1 VENANI
7 LRDKLHN
14 GKTCVGAAVTF
25 SDATVTE
32 ALCNYLDFIWVDM
45 EHVPY
50 SLETVQAHIMATKGT
65 DVAPIVRVAYN
76 DANIIKP
83 VLDIGAAGVIAP
95 MVCTAEEAARLV
107 AACLYPPQGIRG
119 FGPRRPANYGLSM
132 TPDFCQKA
140 NASVFPIAQI
150 EHKTAVA
157 NVDAILATPGLA
169 AVMIGPFDLS
179 GSMGYPAQPNH
190 PKVLEAI
197 EHVIERARNA
207 GVVVGMGVTDD
218 PDSLRKWIDRGVSM
232 LFIPPDYMLM
242 LKAAREYVD
251 VIREQEQLR
260 TRAQQA

>member
-1 VENANI
+1 
-7 LRDKLHN
+7 
-14 GKTCVGAAVTF
+14 VGAAVTF
-25 SDATVTE
+25 GDATVTE

-50 SLETVQAHIMATKGT
+50 SLETVQAHIMATKGSDT
-65 DVAPIVRVAYN
+65 VPLVRVAYN
-76 DANIIKP
+76 DPNIIKP

-140 NASVFPIAQI
+140 NASIFPIAQI
-150 EHKTAVA
+150 EHEIAVR
-157 NVDAILATPGLA
+157 NVDAILATPGLG

-197 EHVIERARNA
+197 EHVIARALIA
-207 GVVVGMGVTDD
+207 KVFVGMGVTDD
-218 PDSLRKWIDRGVSM
+218 PNSVRRWIDKGVSM
-232 LFIPPDYMLM
+232 VFIPPDYMLM
-242 LKAAREYVD
+242 LRAAKQFVD
-251 VIREQEQLR
+251 LIREQEKAR
-260 TRAQQA
+260 

>member
-1 VENANI
+1 
-7 LRDKLHN
+7 
-14 GKTCVGAAVTF
+14 VGAAVTF
-25 SDATVTE
+25 GDATVTE

-50 SLETVQAHIMATKGT
+50 SLETVQAHIMATKGSDT
-65 DVAPIVRVAYN
+65 VPIVRVAYN
-76 DANIIKP
+76 DPNIIKP

-140 NASVFPIAQI
+140 NTSIFPIAQI
-150 EHKTAVA
+150 EHKVGVR
-157 NVDAILATPGLA
+157 NIDAILATPGLA

-197 EHVIERARNA
+197 EHVIARARNA

-218 PDSLRKWIDRGVSM
+218 PDSLRKWIEKDVTM

-242 LKAAREYVD
+242 LKAAREYVE
-251 VIREQEQLR
+251 VIREQEKLG
-260 TRAQQA
+260 TPAQQA